1 MITRTL
7 TYLVL
12 PALVTL
18 GYVGDAGA
26 GKLTAAVCE
35 ADHKE
40 LLTTIERNR
49 IAGIKQINEHLA
61 AVTDEKKRAHLIEM
75 REKSWDQEEEH
86 RTMAVG
92 IRRDCLAAVK

>member
-1 MITRTL
+1 MIVRTL
-7 TYLVL
+7 TC
-12 PALVTL
+12 VTLSTLLAL
-18 GYVGDAGA
+18 GYVSDAVA

-40 LLTTIERNR
+40 LLTAIERNR
-49 IAGIKQINEHLA
+49 IAGIKQINEHLV
-61 AVTDEKKRAHLIEM
+61 AVTDEKKRAQLIEM
-75 REKSWDQEEEH
+75 REKSWDEEEEH